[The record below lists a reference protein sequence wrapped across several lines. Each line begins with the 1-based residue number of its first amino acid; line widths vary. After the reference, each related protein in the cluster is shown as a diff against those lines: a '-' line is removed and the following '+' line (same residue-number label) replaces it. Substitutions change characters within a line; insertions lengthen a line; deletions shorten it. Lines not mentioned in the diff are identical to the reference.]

1 MAIEIEFKTTI
12 AFDDDTS
19 LEEFV
24 AFDQKLLRLVKK
36 FCETWE
42 WKKDPETS

>member
-24 AFDQKLLRLVKK
+24 AFDQKLLRFARLGSGKKRPRRLV
-36 FCETWE
+36 F
-42 WKKDPETS
+42 